1 MTLQDDTAQTYT
13 VPGAYTRTVMI
24 YSKHAREQ
32 MANRKITEKQVESTY
47 RSYDTAVPGRAG
59 CRNYFKTYP
68 AEGRRIRVTIAE
80 TGAGALVV
88 TVAEDP
94 L

>member
-1 MTLQDDTAQTYT
+1 MAQTHSD
-13 VPGAYTRTVMI
+13 PGAYTRTVMI

-32 MANRKITEKQVESTY
+32 MASRKIAEKHVESMY
-47 RSYDTAVPGRAG
+47 RSYDTAAPGRAG
-59 CRNYFKTYP
+59 CHNYFKAYP

-80 TGAGALVV
+80 TAAGARVV